1 MEPNS
6 LFRREVLEKANA
18 RIEGRLILVLPIS
31 IWVSSLLLLVTL
43 AFFASFA
50 MTAEFGRKIELRGW
64 LEWSKGLVF
73 VGVQTKSAV
82 LGANVAEGDWVYEGQ
97 AVAWTDA
104 GGIGGSVNNAET
116 RSLISSPIAGQ
127 ILASKAQK
135 GAVIDPGET
144 LFVIAPEGGKIQARL
159 LAPSNSIGALKA
171 GQEIEVSLDAFPSDK
186 FGTLS
191 ARIISVSRVPFNERQ
206 LRAPASFKGTN
217 YVVDA
222 ELDPTRLLAFSDQ
235 SLLKNGMELSA
246 TIVMDRRT
254 LMDWILGPI
263 SEASEH

>member
-97 AVAWTDA
+97 AVAWTDE

-127 ILASKAQK
+127 I
-135 GAVIDPGET
+135 
-144 LFVIAPEGGKIQARL
+144 PEGGKIQARL

-246 TIVMDRRT
+246 TIVLDRRT